1 MRLSHDRALQRSE
14 PTAHQSKIICGYL
27 NKQGQLLS
35 KRRWCVLCEKTLYV
49 FKSHRDKLPSEYIDV
64 PSCSFQSLEETTA
77 KFVFC
82 LRPLF
87 DPGKAYIFQA
97 FFQDSFES
105 WCEVIASLSKVP
117 NSESSPQEQNRFW
130 NFISPTSVTV
140 FTPDSVMSIS
150 PPWSV
155 SILRESKQQQGFLV
169 ASGSGIVKHWRPR
182 WITIQGRYLLQ
193 FKNEKADFISI
204 AVPLEL
210 VTKDDVGIVAEVD
223 AGQFQLPPI
232 LPSVSGESSTSTVVV
247 QSQKVFWFYIHSVI
261 LNKTFYFGAL
271 STSERLEWISKIRE
285 LVSRQPVNMQTDFDI
300 ASVQT
305 VESKLDPP
313 NSTPLRES
321 SSSNG
326 SQGNPQGQ
334 GFKGGALAK
343 YKMKPMQRYPSVST
357 ISSVETGTEDWVN
370 SPKDITGFEALQTIK
385 EMQDGESVQ
394 DGENRRSVNISMSEI
409 EVRRKIGRG
418 ASGKVYFGYYK
429 GRQVAVKK
437 LFIRKLTPKDLQNF
451 QLEVELTSKLR
462 HPNIIE
468 LIGSSREAPNLLVIM
483 EV

>member
-1 MRLSHDRALQRSE
+1 MSLLRSYQKSE
-14 PTAHQSKIICGYL
+14 GSQSDEKMVCGYL
-27 NKQGQLLS
+27 SKQGQLLS
-35 KRRWCVLCEKTLYV
+35 KRRWCVLHDKALYI
-49 FKSHRDKLPSEYIDV
+49 FKSHQDKQPSECIEV
-64 PSCSFQSLEETTA
+64 TSCSFKSLEESTSR
-77 KFVFC
+77 FIFS

-87 DPGKAYIFQA
+87 DPGKSFIFQA
-97 FFQDSFES
+97 DFQDSFQS
-105 WCEVIASLSKVP
+105 WCEALSTRAKP
-117 NSESSPQEQNRFW
+117 LDPKRSGLDEGNFW
-130 NFISPTSVTV
+130 SFRSGSQTFT
-140 FTPDSVMSIS
+140 FLTPDSSDGFSKNRWDIS
-150 PPWSV
+150 C
-155 SILRESKQQQGFLV
+155 LLESKQKQGFLV
-169 ASGSGIVKHWRPR
+169 AAGSGIVKHWRPR